1 MNYKE
6 AIERKINGEAAEL
19 DRRRELW
26 GKVVSAYE
34 QGGEDAIKSVLI
46 KHSDGIIDEFNKLL
60 EKLRKEL

>member
-6 AIERKINGEAAEL
+6 VIERKITGEADEL

-34 QGGEDAIKSVLI
+34 QGGEDAIKSILI
-46 KHSDGIIDEFNKLL
+46 KHSDGIIDEFSKLL
-60 EKLRKEL
+60 EQLRKNL

>member
-34 QGGEDAIKSVLI
+34 QGGEDAIKSFLI